1 MFKTVGGGGGGRGV
15 HCIDILNAPPTKLTR
30 GEKKKK
36 KKEKMSKNF
45 EEVRRSLTMTDVML
59 LTSNIAHLPD

>member
-1 MFKTVGGGGGGRGV
+1 M
-15 HCIDILNAPPTKLTR
+15 HCIDILNASPTKLTR
-30 GEKKKK
+30 GEKK

-45 EEVRRSLTMTDVML
+45 EEVRRSLTMMDVML

>member
-1 MFKTVGGGGGGRGV
+1 MFKTVGEGGGRGV

-30 GEKKKK
+30 GKKKK

>member
-1 MFKTVGGGGGGRGV
+1 M

>member
-1 MFKTVGGGGGGRGV
+1 MFKTVGRGGGRGV

-30 GEKKKK
+30 GKKK

-45 EEVRRSLTMTDVML
+45 EEVRRSLTMMDVML

>member
-1 MFKTVGGGGGGRGV
+1 M

-30 GEKKKK
+30 GKKKKK

>member
-1 MFKTVGGGGGGRGV
+1 MFKTVGGGRGV

-30 GEKKKK
+30 GEKKK
-36 KKEKMSKNF
+36 EKMSKNF
-45 EEVRRSLTMTDVML
+45 EEVRRSLTMMDVML

>member
-1 MFKTVGGGGGGRGV
+1 MFKTVGRGGGRGV

-30 GEKKKK
+30 GEKKK
-36 KKEKMSKNF
+36 EKMSKNF
-45 EEVRRSLTMTDVML
+45 EEVRRSLTMMEVML

>member
-1 MFKTVGGGGGGRGV
+1 M

-30 GEKKKK
+30 GKKKKKK
-36 KKEKMSKNF
+36 KKEKLSKNF

>member
-1 MFKTVGGGGGGRGV
+1 MFKTVGRGGGRGV

-30 GEKKKK
+30 GEKKK
-36 KKEKMSKNF
+36 EKMSKNF
-45 EEVRRSLTMTDVML
+45 EEVRRSLTMMDVML

>member
-1 MFKTVGGGGGGRGV
+1 MFKTVGRGGGRGV

-36 KKEKMSKNF
+36 EKMSKNF
-45 EEVRRSLTMTDVML
+45 EEVRRSLTMMDVML

>member
-30 GEKKKK
+30 GKK

>member
-1 MFKTVGGGGGGRGV
+1 MFKTVGGGGRGV

-36 KKEKMSKNF
+36 EKMSKNF
-45 EEVRRSLTMTDVML
+45 EEVRRSLTMMDVML

>member
-1 MFKTVGGGGGGRGV
+1 MFKTVGEGGGREV

>member
-1 MFKTVGGGGGGRGV
+1 MFKTVGEGGGERGALYRYIERPS
-15 HCIDILNAPPTKLTR
+15 HLINKR
-30 GEKKKK
+30 EKKK

-59 LTSNIAHLPD
+59 LTSIIAHLPD

>member
-1 MFKTVGGGGGGRGV
+1 MFKTVGRGGGRGV

-30 GEKKKK
+30 GEKKK
-36 KKEKMSKNF
+36 EKMSENF
-45 EEVRRSLTMTDVML
+45 EEVRRSLTMMDVML

>member
-1 MFKTVGGGGGGRGV
+1 M

-30 GEKKKK
+30 GKKKK

-45 EEVRRSLTMTDVML
+45 EEVRRSLTITDVML
-59 LTSNIAHLPD
+59 LASNIAHLPD

>member
-1 MFKTVGGGGGGRGV
+1 M
-15 HCIDILNAPPTKLTR
+15 HCIGILNAPPTKLKR
-30 GEKKKK
+30 GKKK

>member
-1 MFKTVGGGGGGRGV
+1 M

-30 GEKKKK
+30 GKK

-59 LTSNIAHLPD
+59 LTSNIADLPD

>member
-1 MFKTVGGGGGGRGV
+1 MFKTVGGGGGRGV

-30 GEKKKK
+30 GKKKKK